1 MSALLLILV
10 GIAAAAVGGDLFVRG
25 TVGLAT
31 RLRVAPGIVGAT
43 VAAFATSS
51 PELSVGVNAAVDGAP
66 EIALGDALGS
76 NVVNISLVLA
86 IGLLLAPVTPRRV
99 DLNRDL
105 PVAVVAPLLTLG
117 LAVDGVISRAEG
129 TLLIAA
135 FVAWLAVTVRQA
147 IRERD
152 ATAAVLAERDPR
164 RVARDAILG
173 IVLLVV
179 AGRLIVLAAKD
190 IGAAL
195 GWDAFTVGALFVAVG
210 TSTPELATAIMARV
224 RGHGEVGVGTVLG
237 SNIFNGLLIVGTAAV
252 VRPIRATPGEIGV
265 AVVAGVVALLLLLPA
280 RGYRLGRRRGL
291 ALLALYAGYLAVL
304 LVLQAPGAG

>member
-86 IGLLLAPVTPRRV
+86 VGLLLAPVTPRRV

-129 TLLIAA
+129 ALLIAA

-152 ATAAVLAERDPR
+152 ATAAVLAEGDPR

-237 SNIFNGLLIVGTAAV
+237 SNIFNGLLIIGCAAV
-252 VRPIRATPGEIGV
+252 ISPIRVATGEVIV
-265 AVVAGVVALLLLLPA
+265 AVVVSVLTLLLILPS
-280 RGYRLGRRRGL
+280 RSYRLGRGRGL
-291 ALLALYAGYLAVL
+291 VLLCVYSAYLAVL
-304 LVLQAPGAG
+304 LMMQRG